1 MGTLLGGYLLL
12 TIPTLVYNIFHMSA
26 INDFLIKSAGME
38 KEANKAF
45 QKLLKRGINPYD
57 ILNIIPSDSSTT
69 VANRGNAAFRD
80 LTTPLK
86 DRRSYSYRRGPY
98 PANPFDLVDEYKN
111 YLNRVVQNSKDTR
124 IVNFLKYTRKKN
136 ALDRFAPRGHIQL
149 PDVLG
154 PVQFSTAFAV
164 EPPALPKK
172 YKVKT
177 PYATTHHLADP
188 EASLQ
193 ANARALETPNDVT
206 HIENPAPERG
216 WNNWRSTQFRVN
228 RPGQRWTED
237 EMKQMLTS
245 NNLSGTPLYETV
257 FNRGTKEFPT
267 PLAAYVADTPEV
279 RKVLNI
285 PESVKS
291 VPIADVQDPL
301 VDFVYKGTEASR
313 VGVTPEK
320 LYNGLRDG
328 LRNTAPERYRKN
340 GAIDVVLSYWADAMG
355 IPQHAALGLN
365 QPRWFAPAA
374 KTSAGYI
381 DAADKNF
388 IRLDADTLARYREL
402 MADRSD
408 ILSTSI
414 RDAFGELSESQLSDL
429 IRSSLRENR
438 MDKLRKAYEGRIAA
452 TGLQKPVHDVLSY
465 AVNGGY

>member
-1 MGTLLGGYLLL
+1 M
-12 TIPTLVYNIFHMSA
+12 TIYTLVYNIFRMST
-26 INDFLIKSAGME
+26 INDFLIKTAGME
-38 KEANKAF
+38 KEANKVF
-45 QKLLKRGINPYD
+45 QTLLKRGIDPYD
-57 ILNIIPSDSSTT
+57 VFELRPSPQRTT

-86 DRRSYSYRRGPY
+86 DRRSYSYRAGQF
-98 PANPFDLVDEYKN
+98 PASIFDLISEYKN
-111 YLNRVVQNSKDTR
+111 YINQVVQNSKDTR

-136 ALDRFAPRGHIQL
+136 ALDRFAPRGHTQL
-149 PDVLG
+149 SDVLA
-154 PVQFSTAFAV
+154 PVQFSTVFDV
-164 EPPALPKK
+164 KPPALLKK

-206 HIENPAPERG
+206 YVENPAPERG
-216 WNNWRSTQFRVN
+216 WKNWRSTQFRVN

-237 EMKQMLTS
+237 EMNQMLTS

-257 FNRGTKEFPT
+257 FNEGTKEFPT

-301 VDFVYKGTEASR
+301 VDFVYKGTEARR
-313 VGVTPEK
+313 VGLTPEK

-328 LRNTAPERYRKN
+328 LRNTAPEQYRKN
-340 GAIDVVLSYWADAMG
+340 GVMDVVLSYWADAMG

-381 DAADKNF
+381 GAADKNF

-402 MADRSD
+402 LADGSD
-408 ILSTSI
+408 MLSTSI

-429 IRSSLRENR
+429 IRTALREIRIN
-438 MDKLRKAYEGRIAA
+438 KLMGAYDNRIAA
-452 TGLQKPVHDVLSY
+452 TGLQEPMRNILSY
-465 AVNGGY
+465 AANVGF